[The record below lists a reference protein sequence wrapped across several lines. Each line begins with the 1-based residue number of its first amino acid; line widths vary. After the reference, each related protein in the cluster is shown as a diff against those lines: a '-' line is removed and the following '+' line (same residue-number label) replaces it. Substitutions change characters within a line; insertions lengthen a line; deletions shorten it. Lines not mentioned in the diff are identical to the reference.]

1 MDKYAIY
8 TYEETD
14 APPIEGELWEEG
26 GNNLPAEGVG
36 SKKQPTEKLEWLF
49 GGTGTEFRVQ
59 REAKRGGADKFPC
72 TVLAHDHH
80 VALLRLENVKSVAV
94 YVKSQAAAGTVA
106 KIDKQDI
113 TSSPY
118 CYVIIDFNPL
128 RRLIAIQVDSD
139 SWRKTE
145 TVRALLEESINDFLN
160 KKKMGFNLRILSK
173 MQTQEFWDYSNY
185 RIKKEHRSLSKMTIY
200 FDKGKLDPRV
210 EALVKQSP
218 YLRSLMKDLWG
229 GSHGELTI
237 FDPVGTRVIDQRKH
251 DIENLVAIIM
261 SDIPNSKFG
270 LKMTYDDGIAYTCGK
285 AVQVEMPLDLQYLIN
300 FQTKTM
306 TLEDTY
312 QVEWWLDNVIEQTKG
327 FKDVET
333 TKRKPSRKGKKRIS

>member
-8 TYEETD
+8 TYEKTD
-14 APPIEGELWEEG
+14 APPQEGEIWQEDEETT
-26 GNNLPAEGVG
+26 PAGDNDE
-36 SKKQPTEKLEWLF
+36 KTDKLEWLF

-59 REAKRGGADKFPC
+59 RESRRGGADKFPC

-80 VALLRLENVKSVAV
+80 VALLRLENVKSVSV
-94 YVKSQAAAGTVA
+94 YVKSQAAVGKVA
-106 KIDKQDI
+106 RIDKQDI
-113 TSSPY
+113 ESNPY
-118 CYVIIDFNPL
+118 CYVIIDFNPE

-145 TVRALLEESINDFLN
+145 TVRGLLEGGINDFLN
-160 KKKMGFNLRILSK
+160 QKKMGFNVKILSK
-173 MQTQEFWDYSNY
+173 MQTQEFWDYSTY
-185 RIKKEHRSLSKMTIY
+185 RIKKEHRTLSKMTIY

-218 YLRSLMKDLWG
+218 YLRNLMKDLWG
-229 GSHGELTI
+229 GTHGELTI

-261 SDIPNSKFG
+261 SDIPNNKFG

-285 AVQVEMPLDLQYLIN
+285 AVQVEIPLDMQYLIN
-300 FQTKTM
+300 FQTKT
-306 TLEDTY
+306 LALGDEY
-312 QVEWWLDNVIEQTKG
+312 QLEWWLDNVVEQTKG
-327 FKDVET
+327 FNDVEAV
-333 TKRKPSRKGKKRIS
+333 KRKRDRKNKKRVG

>member
-14 APPIEGELWEEG
+14 VPPLEEEIWGE
-26 GNNLPAEGVG
+26 NYTAVPANENIGQMG
-36 SKKQPTEKLEWLF
+36 KLEWLF
-49 GGTGTEFRVQ
+49 GDTGTEFRVQ

-118 CYVIIDFNPL
+118 CYVIIDFNPQ

-160 KKKMGFNLRILSK
+160 KKKMGFNLKILSK

-218 YLRSLMKDLWG
+218 YLRNLMKDLWG